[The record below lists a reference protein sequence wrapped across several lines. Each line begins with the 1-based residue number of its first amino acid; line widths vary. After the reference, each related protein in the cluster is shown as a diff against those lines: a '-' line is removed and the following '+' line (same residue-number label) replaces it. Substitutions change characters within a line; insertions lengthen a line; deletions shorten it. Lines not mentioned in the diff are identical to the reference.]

1 MKAHRLI
8 SLMAVNFLLLWQTT
22 AMAANTLAMIPDPP
36 VLPAKAHVLMDY
48 QSGKILSSQNMD
60 AHLEPAS
67 LTKLMLMYVV
77 NKELQAGNI
86 KLTDIVRISENAW
99 KAEGSR
105 MFIEVNKEV
114 TVDELIH
121 GIIIQSGNDASIALA
136 EHVAG
141 TEQGF
146 VDLMNSYAAALG
158 MTNSH
163 FGDVNGMPHDDH
175 YSSAQ
180 DLAILARAIITEFPP
195 ELYAIH
201 SQKWFTYNGIK
212 QPNRNR
218 LLWRDPSVDGLK
230 TGSTD
235 GAGYCLVASAQ
246 KNNMRLISV
255 LLGAENDNSRA
266 EQSQRLLSYGFRFFE
281 THKLYAAGETLNE
294 ARLWMGK
301 VSELPLGVK
310 QDIYVTIP
318 QGQYKNLQASINVD
332 KVITAPVAQG
342 QNFGHLEVKLGEA
355 IVVDTPLVALTDSPK
370 GGIWRRFTDYVSM
383 RASQLF
389 RSSST

>member
-1 MKAHRLI
+1 MKTHRLI
-8 SLMAVNFLLLWQTT
+8 SWIVGCLCLWQAS
-22 AMAANTLAMIPDPP
+22 AMAANTLTVIPEPP

-48 QSGKILSSQNMD
+48 NSGKILSSQNMD
-60 AHLEPAS
+60 EHLEPAS
-67 LTKLMLMYVV
+67 LTKLMLMYVA
-77 NKELQAGNI
+77 NKELQANNI

-99 KAEGSR
+99 KSEGSR
-105 MFIEVNKEV
+105 MFLEVNKEV

-136 EHVAG
+136 EHIAG

-163 FGDVNGMPHDDH
+163 FGDVNGMPHENH
-175 YSSAQ
+175 YSSAH

-201 SQKWFTYNGIK
+201 AQKWFTYNGIK

-230 TGSTD
+230 TGSTE

-255 LLGAENDNSRA
+255 VLGADSDANRA
-266 EQSQRLLSYGFRFFE
+266 DQSQRLLSYGFRFFE
-281 THKLYAAGETLNE
+281 THKLYAAGDTLNQ
-294 ARLWMGK
+294 ARLWMGQ
-301 VSELPLGVK
+301 VNSLPLGVK
-310 QDIYVTIP
+310 EDIYVTIP
-318 QGQYKNLQASINVD
+318 QGQYKNLQASLNVD
-332 KVITAPVAQG
+332 KLIKAPVSQG
-342 QNFGHLEVKLGEA
+342 QNLGNLEVKLGET
-355 IVVDTPLVALTDSPK
+355 IVVDAPLVALSSTPK

-383 RASQLF
+383 RASQLLG
-389 RSSST
+389 SSST

>member
-1 MKAHRLI
+1 MKTRRLI
-8 SLMAVNFLLLWQTT
+8 SLIAVTFLFLWQAS
-22 AMAANTLAMIPDPP
+22 AMAANTLAIIPDPP
-36 VLPAKAHVLMDY
+36 TLPAKAHVLMDY
-48 QSGKILSSQNMD
+48 NSGKILSSQNMD
-60 AHLEPAS
+60 EHLEPAS

-86 KLTDIVRISENAW
+86 KLTDIVRVSENAW

-146 VDLMNSYAAALG
+146 VDLMNSYAGSLG

-163 FGDVNGMPHDDH
+163 FGDVNGMPHDNH
-175 YSSAQ
+175 YTSAH

-235 GAGYCLVASAQ
+235 GAGYCLVASAS

-255 LLGAENDNSRA
+255 LLGAESDNSRA

-281 THKLYAAGETLNE
+281 THKLYAAGDTLNQ

-301 VSELPLGVK
+301 VSSLPLGVK

-332 KVITAPVAQG
+332 KVIKAPVSQG
-342 QNFGHLEVKLGEA
+342 QNLGKLEVKLGDSL
-355 IVVDTPLVALTDSPK
+355 VVDTPLVALSDSPK
-370 GGIWRRFTDYVSM
+370 GGLWRRFSDYVSM
-383 RASQLF
+383 RASQLLG
-389 RSSST
+389 SSST